1 MRPIIFTC
9 IVAALSFGCKK
20 NSSEQTRYFDDGR
33 MKPSVVLVPLI
44 DSSGQTWEW
53 NLSEELTNSLKEKLI
68 RHGKLYIADDA
79 KAKQL
84 YQQLNRQN
92 NPFSNHIEWI
102 KQNCPKEDFAVFL
115 ELIEHE
121 EVPLLAR
128 NNDDPARCPSQ
139 FNISLR
145 IRVIDLRSTPSKI
158 VLQEILHD
166 QHHIPRQFTKFHF
179 HQEPWGK
186 QGFPISPVGLAHA
199 QLIREISSRVEDYIL
214 TSPTG
219 R

>member
-1 MRPIIFTC
+1 MRVYLFACAILIS
-9 IVAALSFGCKK
+9 SFGCKQT
-20 NSSEQTRYFDDGR
+20 SSEQTRYFEDGR
-33 MKPSVVLVPLI
+33 LKPSVVVVPVI
-44 DSSGQTWEW
+44 NSSGQPWDW
-53 NLSEELTNSLKEKLI
+53 DLSEELTESLKEKLLK
-68 RHGKLYIADDA
+68 HGNLYLAAEA

-84 YQQLNRQN
+84 FSQLSSSH
-92 NPFSNHIEWI
+92 NPFSSHLEWI
-102 KQNCPKEDFAVFL
+102 KKNCPKEDFVVFL

-121 EVPLLAR
+121 EVPLLSKQGE
-128 NNDDPARCPSQ
+128 DPARCPSQ

-145 IRVIDLRSTPSKI
+145 IRVIDLRSTGKI

-179 HQEPWGK
+179 HQEHWGE

-199 QLIREISSRVEDYIL
+199 QLIRELSSRIEDYIL
-214 TSPTG
+214 SSG